1 MSNPS
6 LQDGPVEPLA
16 VVFARLA
23 DVPLDQLDKLIEV
36 TNSAYGEL
44 NKIHG
49 HPYWGELVLHQGAA
63 AKALREA
70 RDCLDALRSEAVGA
84 RNTELGVT
92 VATAVVD
99 GQRHYATS
107 SDDKAALVEKVLRP
121 PNAGGAAHL
130 YVWDRPY
137 ESDEIAGPY
146 QQLRVVTD
154 PEAEVGVLNYT
165 EESEDGELTSWHT
178 CNPRPLPAPPKLR
191 FDLGSAL
198 LFPRDSV
205 LPFRELRAG
214 LLEHV
219 VEGARPG
226 AVQWQQ
232 ARWGEH

>member
-1 MSNPS
+1 MSNPP

-23 DVPLDQLDKLIEV
+23 DVPLDQLDKLIEA

-44 NKIHG
+44 NTIHG

-63 AKALREA
+63 VKALREA
-70 RDCLDALRSEAVGA
+70 RECLDALRSEAVGA

-99 GQRHYATS
+99 GERYYATS

-121 PNAGGAAHL
+121 PNPGAAAHL
-130 YVWDRPY
+130 HVWDRPY

-205 LPFRELRAG
+205 LAFRDLRAG

-219 VEGARPG
+219 VDGARPG